1 MSSAQMV
8 FAQTVFPVF
17 WNPRSPSDGAARQGG
32 EKVKTGGC
40 FVFSVSPVFSKE
52 IGGIPQKKV
61 GVLPREAESTGDV
74 ECGENG
80 TDSRKKETERGLHEN
95 LPC

>member
-8 FAQTVFPVF
+8 FTQTVFPAF
-17 WNPRSPSDGAARQGG
+17 SNPRSPSDGAVRQGG
-32 EKVKTGGC
+32 EKMKTGGC
-40 FVFSVSPVFSKE
+40 FVLSVSPALFE
-52 IGGIPQKKV
+52 GDRGIPQKKV
-61 GVLPREAESTGDV
+61 GVLPREAESKGDV
-74 ECGENG
+74 ECGKDG